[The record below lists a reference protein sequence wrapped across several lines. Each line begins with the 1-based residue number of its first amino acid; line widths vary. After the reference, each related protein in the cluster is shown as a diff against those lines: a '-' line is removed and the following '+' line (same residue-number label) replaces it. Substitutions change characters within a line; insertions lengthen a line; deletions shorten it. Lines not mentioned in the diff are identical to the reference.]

1 MRIPGKTAA
10 RSAGLSRS
18 RRVGGPAFR
27 RNEQGM
33 AVVIVMTILA
43 ILLIFVA
50 GNIRTLHNLNREL
63 KLLEKQQIKRL
74 QAVSRQPSGLSNT
87 NQPPAQTNSPSR

>member
-1 MRIPGKTAA
+1 
-10 RSAGLSRS
+10 
-18 RRVGGPAFR
+18 VGGPASR

-33 AVVIVMTILA
+33 AVVIVITLLA

-50 GNIRTLHNLNREL
+50 GNIRTLHLLNREL
-63 KLLEKQQIKRL
+63 KLLEKRQIQRL
-74 QAVSRQPSGLSNT
+74 QTTTLQSSSLSNT